1 MLPFPSSTP
10 SSYVAQTRT
19 QTHFSTPQ
27 TRSITHRTNTPDLFC
42 TNPLS
47 SPIEQHPASFASST
61 SNMPRVRRASRP
73 AGPLID
79 LTDTSPIGASSNAR
93 TEQTLPASKRRK
105 TSQSP
110 LYLTKIEKVD
120 LSHEEDDEFSMK
132 RDREELMK
140 AQGGGGNEKRKRLAG
155 FSCVICMEDEPTDLA
170 ATPCGHMFC
179 HLCLHGAIKA
189 STTSTN
195 KSHGRCPVCRGKVS
209 LKDVVT
215 IEFKLL
221 SKSQGKQPAKYL

>member
-1 MLPFPSSTP
+1 MWPFPSPAP
-10 SSYVAQTRT
+10 SSYVAQTQA
-19 QTHFSTPQ
+19 QTHHLSTSQ
-27 TRSITHRTNTPDLFC
+27 TRPNIHRTNSPDLFY
-42 TNPLS
+42 PHSLS
-47 SPIEQHPASFASST
+47 SPIEQHLTPSILST
-61 SNMPRVRRASRP
+61 SNMPRARRASRP

-79 LTDTSPIGASSNAR
+79 LTDTVPISPSSNTQ
-93 TEQTLPASKRRK
+93 TERVFPAPKRRK
-105 TSQSP
+105 TSESP
-110 LYLTKIEKVD
+110 IRFAKVEKVD
-120 LSHEEDDEFSMK
+120 LSLEADDEFSMK
-132 RDREELMK
+132 RNREELLK
-140 AQGGGGNEKRKRLAG
+140 VQGGGDDGKRKKLAG

-189 STTSTN
+189 STTTTH

-221 SKSQGKQPAKYL
+221 SKSQGKQPAK